1 MVGSLPKY
9 LDDPFKKVSYS
20 FRVEERLLEDIKRY
34 ANATNRK
41 LPETFNHLLK
51 KSLEG
56 LNTNNTYLNDYEGV
70 IINITFMEFQL
81 NRTYGVD
88 NIITDEFYTFT
99 RGATD
104 YTNFNFD
111 GLLYEVDKI
120 PNNLDKWFN
129 DRGYYSNNGFI
140 HEGVCLLIVPELI
153 LHDKT
158 CITQESITNCLKFIY
173 FAIGQD
179 NTLKVQ
185 NISYKDCYRRLK
197 EVGNDTDLIKFKNVD
212 KKIYKFSIEFMK
224 EYEEDPTAP
233 DKIGTY
239 KLIIFNELKKFAKR
253 FNDGNIKSVEDKTS
267 IISEDGE
274 TIEEDTESTSTD
286 YKKEIEDLK
295 KKVEDK
301 ETIITVQDGIIKDYE
316 EKLKIAGEEVDKLQN
331 TFDDINRRLEE
342 LESKRK

>member
-1 MVGSLPKY
+1 MPKF

-20 FRVEERLLEDIKRY
+20 FRVEERTLEDIKSF
-34 ANATNRK
+34 ANATGRK
-41 LPETFNHLLK
+41 LPESFNYLLK

-56 LNTNNTYLNDYEGV
+56 LNVTNTYLKGYEGV

-81 NRTYGVD
+81 NYTYGAD
-88 NIITDEFYTFT
+88 NVITDTFYTVT

-158 CITQESITNCLKFIY
+158 CITQRSITNCLKFIY
-173 FAIGQD
+173 FALNND
-179 NTLKVQ
+179 NTLDVKS
-185 NISYKDCYRRLK
+185 ISYKDCYRRLK
-197 EVGNDTDLIKFKNVD
+197 EVGNDKDLVKFKNID

-224 EYEEDPTAP
+224 EYEEDPTANE
-233 DKIGTY
+233 KTEAY
-239 KLIIFNELKKFAKR
+239 KLVLYNELNKFAKR
-253 FNDGNIKSVEDKTS
+253 FNDGNIKSVDDKTQD
-267 IISEDGE
+267 IDPNTLE
-274 TIEEDTESTSTD
+274 TIEEDTDSTSND
-286 YKKEIEDLK
+286 YLKEIDKLK
-295 KKVEDK
+295 NELEEKDKKIKEYEDK
-301 ETIITVQDGIIKDYE
+301 TKDLVNSFNE
-316 EKLKIAGEEVDKLQN
+316 IEK
-331 TFDDINRRLEE
+331 RLAK
-342 LESKRK
+342 LESKK

>member
-1 MVGSLPKY
+1 MPKF

-41 LPETFNHLLK
+41 LPETFNILLK
-51 KSLEG
+51 KSLDG
-56 LNTNNTYLNDYEGV
+56 LNVSNTYLNDYEGV

-81 NRTYGVD
+81 HYTYGAD
-88 NIITDEFYTFT
+88 NVITDTYYSYT

-104 YTNFNFD
+104 YTNFNHE

-173 FAIGQD
+173 FALKTD
-179 NTLKVQ
+179 NTLEVR

-197 EVGNDTDLIKFKNVD
+197 EVGNDKDLIKFKNID

-224 EYEEDPTAP
+224 EYEKDPTALEHP
-233 DKIGTY
+233 QEQKQ
-239 KLIIFNELKKFAKR
+239 IIFSYLSDFAKR
-253 FNDGNIKSVEDKTS
+253 FNDGNIKSVDDPAS
-267 IISEDGE
+267 ILTEDGE
-274 TIEEDTESTSTD
+274 TIEEDTESTSND
-286 YKKEIEDLK
+286 YLKQIDNLK
-295 KKVEDK
+295 KQLEDK
-301 ETIITVQDGIIKDYE
+301 ETLIKAQGDIIDDYE
-316 EKLKIAGEEVDKLQN
+316 QRMKEATKLVNDLESNFNDIDK
-331 TFDDINRRLEE
+331 RLKE
-342 LESKRK
+342 LERNRKS